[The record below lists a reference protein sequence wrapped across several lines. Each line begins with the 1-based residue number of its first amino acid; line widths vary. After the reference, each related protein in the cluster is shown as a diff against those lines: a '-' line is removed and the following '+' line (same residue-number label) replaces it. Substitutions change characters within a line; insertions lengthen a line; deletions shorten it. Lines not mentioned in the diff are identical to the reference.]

1 MVKKFLHIGPGTSY
15 KNNTTP
21 IFNSNEWD
29 EIRLDIDP
37 KAKPDIVSSM
47 LDMHEVDDNTF
58 DAVFSSHNIEH
69 VFSYQVNKAFSEIF
83 RVLNDNGFL
92 VITCPDIQQVS
103 IEVAKG
109 NLTQPLYYTANKKP
123 IAAIDIIY
131 GYGSSLK
138 EGNHFMAHK
147 CGFTDKVLLNEL
159 KLVGFKSLSVIR
171 ATTAFALW
179 AIAYK
184 NLDLPQDSLESD
196 LLSHLPYK
204 KIINNG

>member
-21 IFNSNEWD
+21 IFNSNNWD
-29 EIRLDIDP
+29 EVRLDIDP
-37 KAKPDIVSSM
+37 EVKPDILSSM
-47 LDMHEVDDNTF
+47 LDMKEVKSNSF

-69 VFSYQVNKAFSEIF
+69 VFAYQVNTAFSEMY
-83 RVLNDNGFL
+83 RVLNNKGYL

-109 NLTQPLYYTANKKP
+109 NLTNPLYHTANNKP
-123 IAAIDIIY
+123 IAAIDIMY

-147 CGFTDKVLLNEL
+147 CGFADKVLFNEL
-159 KLVGFKSLSVIR
+159 KRVGFKSISVIK
-171 ATTAFALW
+171 ATTAYALW

-184 NLDLPQDSLESD
+184 NTVIPQDRLESD